1 MGQHIILK
9 AAGADGSDIMKP
21 YTPVTDDD
29 TLGYVDFVIKVSR
42 GPEPAHTRACFQY
55 RCIASWIACLAGHS

>member
-42 GPEPAHTRACFQY
+42 GPEPMHTDAGLHHRGVAP
-55 RCIASWIACLAGHS
+55 WIAPVPGWA

>member
-42 GPEPAHTRACFQY
+42 GLGPVYTGTRFQHRGVEPW
-55 RCIASWIACLAGHS
+55 SGCLAVHS